1 MEQVIVSKAN
11 TPSPD
16 KLSLP
21 TNESLDLSV
30 RSQQDSKMT
39 TSSSTSSIATPFL
52 KKRGFDIA
60 SLVDPE
66 NSHQPSTSSKKK
78 KTSNSS
84 SPSPSPSNGFN
95 FVLPAHYSKLQGLAA
110 QLAIHSIPSAH
121 SGHHSS
127 RLLGNSHPTSAS
139 SSSTNSPL
147 TNNHYS
153 SSSSHF
159 GNGNHSNS
167 TFQPSAFKKVDK
179 HHNRNPPS
187 SSPSTHMTTPSTSA
201 ALASLSS
208 SLFASPSSLPFV
220 LSSLYMPGMRYP
232 LSHPSVA
239 PSSANAAF
247 LPPPPVP
254 LSGQYHQ
261 TSPNSKETSK
271 QEETFP
277 GSGRSS
283 FSGMSSS
290 LPSVS
295 GPTESTSTPS
305 GKSNIPPSLLPF
317 LPPSLAALSFP
328 QTNWCAKCNATF
340 RMTSDLVYHMRS
352 HHKPTSSLDP
362 IKKKREDKLRC
373 NICGESF
380 RERHHLTRH
389 MTSHQ

>member
-1 MEQVIVSKAN
+1 MEQVIVSKTN
-11 TPSPD
+11 TPSPEN
-16 KLSLP
+16 LSLG

-30 RSQQDSKMT
+30 RNQPESKMT
-39 TSSSTSSIATPFL
+39 SSSSSIAAPFL

-66 NSHQPSTSSKKK
+66 NSHQPSTSNKKK

-84 SPSPSPSNGFN
+84 SPSPSNGFN
-95 FVLPAHYSKLQGLAA
+95 FALPAHYSKLEGLAA
-110 QLAIHSIPSAH
+110 QLAMHSIPTAH

-127 RLLGNSHPTSAS
+127 RLLGNSHLNSGS
-139 SSSTNSPL
+139 SSSTNSPS

-159 GNGNHSNS
+159 GNGNHNNS

-239 PSSANAAF
+239 PSSTNPAF

-254 LSGQYHQ
+254 PTGQYHQ

-271 QEETFP
+271 QEETFS

-290 LPSVS
+290 IS
-295 GPTESTSTPS
+295 GSTESTSTPS
-305 GKSNIPPSLLPF
+305 GKSNVPTSLLPF

-352 HHKPTSSLDP
+352 HHKPTSSVDP
-362 IKKKREDKLRC
+362 IKKKREEKLRC